1 MLLLGR
7 RHFFVLLTDYQ
18 SIYNRIK
25 GYEKQEPFGLMKND
39 IKSIWT
45 GAVLNNFRIHQKEIC
60 KKCSLALN

>member
-39 IKSIWT
+39 IKR
-45 GAVLNNFRIHQKEIC
+45 GIHSQHMWPKLIGSKFEIHVC
-60 KKCSLALN
+60 MSKVQ

>member
-7 RHFFVLLTDYQ
+7 RHFFLLTDYQ

-39 IKSIWT
+39 TKMGIQSQHMWPKLIGSK
-45 GAVLNNFRIHQKEIC
+45 FEIHGCLSKAQ
-60 KKCSLALN
+60 